1 MGRGGE
7 GSGGV
12 GRAWVGGATRS
23 SVISHP
29 EIPFAPAGRDR
40 AREVFRGGAA
50 ETPVCVYIALVVC
63 TVGQSTAFSTRANL
77 PGERLFFIYASRF
90 HQKNAVQVAQ
100 NAPHA
105 PSPPPFSAPSRSLA
119 PPVKT
124 AACHRP
130 PGSVSWADGATRVVS
145 VPPRLHPS
153 LHHLEIGDPP
163 PPCLTSPPPTHP
175 GASSPAVPW
184 W

>member
-105 PSPPPFSAPSRSLA
+105 PSRPPFSAPSRSLA

-124 AACHRP
+124 AACHTTRLLSLVTTSSRALGDEP
-130 PGSVSWADGATRVVS
+130 LERQHGDGGARERGRRACEGPGEAELRN
-145 VPPRLHPS
+145 R
-153 LHHLEIGDPP
+153 
-163 PPCLTSPPPTHP
+163 
-175 GASSPAVPW
+175 
-184 W
+184 